1 MTEEPDVELRLTR
14 RLERERRARLESE
27 KIAEGTLRDLYS
39 TVVELRSSQAELNAA
54 ASLVGLLQKVAIAAN
69 EAETFES
76 AVETALAAV
85 CAHTR
90 WPIGHLYVTE
100 EPGFLRSTSIWHT
113 DDPDRSRNFR
123 QVTESTDLHGG
134 VGLPGR
140 VLTTGAPAWIED
152 VSTDDNFPRAHA
164 ALEIEVRAG
173 FAFPVVVG
181 TEVVGVL
188 EFFAHE
194 AIETDQNL
202 LSVLANVGSQ
212 LGRVVER
219 VRAAEQL
226 QTSEGRTREI
236 LETAN
241 DAFVAIDVSGR
252 ITEWNR
258 QAESSFGWTRAEA
271 IGELL
276 AGLIIPEMHR
286 EAHNRGIERF
296 LASEQGPVLGRR
308 VQLEA
313 LHRDGHQFPVELTP
327 WVVRRDGVVR
337 FNAFIHDITE
347 RKAFEHKL
355 EHQSLHDSLTGLPNR
370 ALLLDRIEGALAR
383 ANRTGNKVALL
394 FIDLDRF
401 KAVNDSLG
409 HEAGD
414 GVLLGVAERVPSALR
429 GGDTLA
435 RLSGDEFVVLC
446 EDVHDN
452 AAITAVADRILYQLS
467 RPFLVAG
474 TEAHISGSIG
484 VAITAGDPIP
494 AEALLADA
502 DLAMYRAK
510 ERGRGV
516 SELFDEGLR
525 ARVTERLAT
534 ERALRT
540 AIEDDELI
548 AYYQPLVDITKA
560 TVSGVEALVRWR
572 HPQRGVLLPGE
583 FVPLA
588 EDSALISR
596 IGEWML
602 HESCRQLRLWRDT
615 LPQAPEW
622 VAVNLSVKE
631 LEQPGLIAMIA
642 GALEQNEVPPT
653 CLMIEITE
661 SAVMHDTQAVIRKLW
676 ELKEM
681 GVRLAIDDFG
691 TGFSSLDR
699 LRRMPVESLKIDRSF
714 IGDMDVT
721 TGGTALVAAII
732 AMSHSLGLSV
742 AAEGVETVEQLLE
755 LRRLGCDEAQGFLL
769 AKPQPANE
777 LDVLLRTGSIPTSLP
792 PLDESGRAAAEV
804 QQEMLRFIQRALGQG
819 HEVERATRSLLA
831 ELQRLVDARVPA

>member
-1 MTEEPDVELRLTR
+1 VTEAPDIELRLTR

-27 KIAEGTLRDLYS
+27 QIAESTLRDLYS
-39 TVVELRSSQAELNAA
+39 TVVELQSSQTELNAA
-54 ASLVGLLQKVAIAAN
+54 ASLVAMLQKVAIAAN
-69 EAETFES
+69 EAETFED

-85 CAHTR
+85 CAHTG
-90 WPIGHLYVTE
+90 WPIGHLYVTD
-100 EPGFLRSTSIWHT
+100 EPGHLRSTAIWHT

-140 VLTTGAPAWIED
+140 VLTSGAPAWIED
-152 VSTDDNFPRAHA
+152 VSADQNFPRAHA

-181 TEVVGVL
+181 TEVVAVL

-226 QTSEGRTREI
+226 QMSEGRTREI
-236 LETAN
+236 LQTAN

-258 QAESSFGWTRAEA
+258 QAENSFGWTRAEV

-276 AGLIIPEMHR
+276 SDLIIPEMHR
-286 EAHNRGIERF
+286 DAHNRGIERF
-296 LASEQGPVLGRR
+296 LASDQGPVLGRR
-308 VQLEA
+308 VELEA

-327 WVVRRDGVVR
+327 WVVRRDGIVR

-347 RKAFEHKL
+347 RKAFEHEL

-383 ANRTGNKVALL
+383 ADRSGNRVALL

-414 GVLLGVAERVPSALR
+414 SVLLGVAERVPHALR

-446 EDVHDN
+446 EDVRDS
-452 AAITAVADRILYQLS
+452 AAVTAVADRILDQLA
-467 RPFLVAG
+467 RPFMVGG
-474 TEAHISGSIG
+474 TEAHVSGSIG
-484 VAITAGDPIP
+484 IALTAGEPIS

-510 ERGRGV
+510 ERGKGV
-516 SELFDEGLR
+516 SELFDEALR
-525 ARVTERLAT
+525 VRVTERLAT

-540 AIEDDELI
+540 AIDDDELI
-548 AYYQPLVDITKA
+548 AYYQPLVDISKA
-560 TVSGVEALVRWR
+560 TVAGVEALVRWR
-572 HPQRGVLLPGE
+572 HPQRGLLLPGE

-588 EDSALISR
+588 EDSALVSR
-596 IGEWML
+596 IGAWML
-602 HESCRQLRLWRDT
+602 HESCRQLGLWRAT
-615 LPQAPEW
+615 LPQPPNW
-622 VAVNLSVKE
+622 VAVNLSVRE
-631 LEQPGLIAMIA
+631 LEQPGLIGMIA
-642 GALEQNEVPPT
+642 GALEQHDLPPN

-661 SAVMHDTQAVIRKLW
+661 SAVMHDTQAVIRRLW

-742 AAEGVETVEQLLE
+742 AAEGVETMEQLHE
-755 LRRLGCDEAQGFLL
+755 LRRLGCDELQGYLL
-769 AKPQPANE
+769 ATPQPADE
-777 LDVLLRTGSIPTSLP
+777 LEALLRSGSIQSSIP
-792 PLDESGRAAAEV
+792 PLDQNARAAVEV
-804 QQEMLRFIQRALGQG
+804 QEEMLRFIQRALGHG
-819 HEVERATRSLLA
+819 HEVERTTRSLLA
-831 ELQRLVDARVPA
+831 ELQRLVDTRIPA